1 MFLNTSYRNVVGGL
15 VCSLAL
21 VACGGGGGGSGDDDT
36 AEPSTPSKE
45 SGVCGEQAG
54 AINQEALNTT
64 DCKYLSSYRLF
75 ADSADPTANANG
87 TGIPYDL
94 TTPLFTDYSS
104 KYRFVFVPEGGEATY
119 SAQEA
124 VEFPVGTV
132 ISKTFS
138 IPADT
143 AFRGPENET
152 MIETRLLIHRESG
165 WVALPYIWND
175 DFTDAELQ
183 VAGGTVNVSMVHNG
197 SQIDLAYQV
206 PDKNQCKQCHQYND
220 GTTNGIEPIGPK
232 ARLLNRSF
240 DYASG
245 ADNQLEYWQNAGI
258 LTGVPDDVAGIKT
271 VPAYQDADATLLAG
285 KSDTELMN
293 LAKGYLDV
301 NCAHCHRPE
310 GGASNTGLHLE
321 YWRDYAT
328 SLTKHG
334 VCKKP
339 VAYGGGSLSYDVVPG
354 DAENSILHFRM
365 ASNQP
370 GDKMPEIG
378 RTIVHDEG
386 LALVAAWISSLDS
399 PSCEAP

>member
-1 MFLNTSYRNVVGGL
+1 MIFNKTGRSALGVLGCTL
-15 VCSLAL
+15 LLA
-21 VACGGGGGGSGDDDT
+21 ACGGGGGGSGDDDT
-36 AEPSTPSKE
+36 AEPTSPSKE
-45 SGVCGEQAG
+45 SGVCGELGG
-54 AINQEALNTT
+54 AINQAALNTA

-75 ADSADPTANANG
+75 ADAEDPTANPNA

-104 KYRFVFVPEGGEATY
+104 KYRFVFVPEGSQATY
-119 SAQEA
+119 SANEA
-124 VEFPVGTV
+124 FEFPVGTV

-152 MIETRLLIHRESG
+152 MVETRLLIHRESG

-183 VAGGTVNVSMVHNG
+183 VAGGTVNVSTVHNG

-220 GTTNGIEPIGPK
+220 GATNGNVPIGPK
-232 ARLLNRSF
+232 ARLLNRNL
-240 DYASG
+240 DYTSG
-245 ADNQLEYWQNAGI
+245 AENQLAHWQQAGI
-258 LTGVPDDVAGIKT
+258 LTGVPADLNTIDTIPT
-271 VPAYQDADATLLAG
+271 YNDADATLLAG
-285 KSDTELMN
+285 KSDTELMA
-293 LAKGYLDV
+293 LAKGYMDV

-321 YWRDYAT
+321 YWRDYA
-328 SLTKHG
+328 SEPTKHG

-354 DAENSILHFRM
+354 DAANSILHFRM
-365 ASNQP
+365 ASNEP

-386 LALVAAWISSLDS
+386 LALIEAWITSLDS
-399 PSCEAP
+399 PSCPAP